1 LFAIFVTEKHLRH
14 LPVRIE
20 SQVKISGTTAASGRL
35 NMGAQKS
42 IIQMEE
48 TMKRGSGTTTSVW
61 MATAAISPRPALT
74 KDITADV
81 CVVGAG
87 IAGLTTAYLLANE
100 GKSVVVLDDGQIAGG
115 ETSRTTA
122 HLVNALDDRYYEL
135 ESMHGE
141 KGARMAAES
150 HTAAI
155 DRIEAIIAKEKIDCD
170 FERLDGFLFV
180 PPGDSTDVLDKEIEA
195 AHRAGLKDV
204 RRVARAPLDNF
215 DTGPS
220 LLFPRQAQFHPL
232 KYLDGLA
239 QAFEKKGGRIFNQTH
254 AEEFKS
260 GSPAQVKTSK
270 GPVVSAD
277 AIVVA
282 TNTPVNDWVAIH
294 TKQAAYRTYVLGLR
308 VPKGS
313 VTKALYWDT
322 PDPYHYVRLQNA
334 NGHDVLIVGGEDHKT
349 GQADD
354 AVERFERLEAWTR
367 ERFPMA
373 ENVEFNWSGQIMEP
387 VDSLAFIGR
396 NPGDKDIYV
405 VTGDSGNG
413 MTHGTVAGIL
423 LTDLILGRENGW
435 TTLYDPSRISL
446 RAAPDFAK
454 ENLNVVAQYGD
465 YATAGDV
472 DRVREIAPGTGALVR
487 QSLKKIAV
495 YRDSKGNLHKCS
507 AVCPHLGCI
516 VDWNDTEKT
525 WDCPCHG
532 SRFDPHGK
540 VLNGPANVGLGPA
553 E

>member
-1 LFAIFVTEKHLRH
+1 MR
-14 LPVRIE
+14 
-20 SQVKISGTTAASGRL
+20 
-35 NMGAQKS
+35 
-42 IIQMEE
+42 
-48 TMKRGSGTTTSVW
+48 RGSGSTKSVW
-61 MATAAISPRPALT
+61 MDAAGIPSRSAIA
-74 KDITADV
+74 KDVAVDV

-100 GKSVVVLDDGQIAGG
+100 GRSVVVLDDGPIAGG

-150 HTAAI
+150 HSAAI
-155 DRIEAIIAKEKIDCD
+155 DRIEAIVAKEKIECD

-180 PPGDSTDVLDKEIEA
+180 PPGDSTDVLDKELEA
-195 AHRAGLKDV
+195 AHRAGLTDV
-204 RRVARAPLDNF
+204 RRVARAPLDRF

-239 QAFEKKGGRIFNQTH
+239 RAFEKKGGRIFNQTH

-270 GPVVSAD
+270 GPVVSAG

-294 TKQAAYRTYVLGLR
+294 TKQAAYRTYVIGLR

-313 VTKALYWDT
+313 VTRALYWDT

-334 NGHDVLIVGGEDHKT
+334 GDHEVLIVGGEDHKT

-354 AVERFERLEAWTR
+354 ADARFERLEAWTR
-367 ERFPMA
+367 ERFPTA
-373 ENVEFNWSGQIMEP
+373 QEVEYDWSGQIMEP

-423 LTDLILGRENGW
+423 LTDLILGRENPW
-435 TTLYDPSRISL
+435 ATLYDPSRISL

-465 YATAGDV
+465 HATSGDV
-472 DRVREIAPGTGALVR
+472 DRVREIAPGTGALMR
-487 QSLKKIAV
+487 QGLKKIAV
-495 YRDSKGNLHKCS
+495 YRDSNGNLHKHS

-516 VDWNDTEKT
+516 VDWNGTEKT

-540 VLNGPANVGLGPA
+540 VLNGPANTGLGPA